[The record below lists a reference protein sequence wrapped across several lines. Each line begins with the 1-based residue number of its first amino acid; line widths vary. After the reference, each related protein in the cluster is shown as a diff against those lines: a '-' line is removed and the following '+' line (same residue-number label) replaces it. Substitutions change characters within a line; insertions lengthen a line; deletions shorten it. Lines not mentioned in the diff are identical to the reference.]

1 MNQISD
7 QIFIHQSTYSTV
19 KSSLVPSLRQHIFK
33 IYREPVTTASHVLA
47 SPKYNTP
54 GEAGSRPSTASKAT
68 KRETGK
74 FCIHPPTQLIAEEA
88 HPSGFWILRP
98 QEVAQQEIQEL
109 RFNHAKDF
117 EPATTGSRYSSQF
130 EPAHRLLH
138 VPTPFGRQDPS
149 SSKFEGSSLRAGRS
163 AVSQPLRTDCVHSSY
178 L

>member
-1 MNQISD
+1 MNQAYD
-7 QIFIHQSTYSTV
+7 FV
-19 KSSLVPSLRQHIFK
+19 
-33 IYREPVTTASHVLA
+33 
-47 SPKYNTP
+47 
-54 GEAGSRPSTASKAT
+54 
-68 KRETGK
+68 
-74 FCIHPPTQLIAEEA
+74 
-88 HPSGFWILRP
+88 W
-98 QEVAQQEIQEL
+98 EIQEL

-178 L
+178 SIVTCIGDHCVMFSPQPKQRHLSFVVTNRQKSKQATTPLRGEIKEQATNPLWGALPHGVLHSHRAAILLIPRRYLAQ